1 MGVRPRI
8 SPGISESEGLPTTA
22 PRLPQCASPCLD
34 GGEGYSSNAAPAPLQ
49 KLTVQCSLPSQ
60 THTPAP
66 ETNSRQ
72 VPSQKPAHVG
82 APGHALHD
90 LHSRLSLG
98 HVSARQYKSLPCHAP
113 ACLPGKAT
121 CPQRS
126 CSPLCKMGALQGP
139 PCNANMKIKHKHADG
154 GHRLTARLEAA
165 TENLHSTPMKIGST
179 VRSGQRN
186 DTSGS
191 ATPLSLPDQ
200 QHALITKDSKWGKDA
215 DDSHRPKEASGLP
228 AELNL

>member
-1 MGVRPRI
+1 MCLSMPGWGRTLIQKHSPCSPPEAHCAMQPPLADTHT
-8 SPGISESEGLPTTA
+8 SPGDEQQAGPVSKAGSCRS
-22 PRLPQCASPCLD
+22 PR
-34 GGEGYSSNAAPAPLQ
+34 
-49 KLTVQCSLPSQ
+49 T
-60 THTPAP
+60 
-66 ETNSRQ
+66 
-72 VPSQKPAHVG
+72 
-82 APGHALHD
+82 
-90 LHSRLSLG
+90 LHSRLSLS

-113 ACLPGKAT
+113 TCLPGKAT

-139 PCNANMKIKHKHADG
+139 PRNANMKIKHKHADG
-154 GHRLTARLEAA
+154 GHRLTAGLEAA
-165 TENLHSTPMKIGST
+165 TENLHSTPMKTGST

-200 QHALITKDSKWGKDA
+200 RHALITKDSKWGKDA